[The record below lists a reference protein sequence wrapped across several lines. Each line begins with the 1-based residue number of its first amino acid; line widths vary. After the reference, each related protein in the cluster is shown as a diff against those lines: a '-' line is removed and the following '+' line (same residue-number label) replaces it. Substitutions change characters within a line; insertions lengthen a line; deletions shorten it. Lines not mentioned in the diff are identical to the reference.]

1 MRYLVLF
8 MSLITLFEVVTITF
22 DCFDTGNTTGAAFWG
37 LLSLVLIAL
46 TTYAGSLFDNKE
58 KIEK

>member
-1 MRYLVLF
+1 

-37 LLSLVLIAL
+37 LLSLVLIVL

-58 KIEK
+58 KIEE